1 MLATFDEEEEESS
14 LLSSSDPELPQGTC
28 ANEEGFSSRELSTG
42 TEIARPHHLPE
53 LLGDFES
60 VGTFS
65 LTSNVCGRQETRV
78 SFRPSA
84 QSTTREEGI
93 DKNDVLQA

>member
-28 ANEEGFSSRELSTG
+28 AYEAGSVFSLMARM
-42 TEIARPHHLPE
+42 EIARPHHLPE

-65 LTSNVCGRQETRV
+65 LTSNVCGRQQTRV